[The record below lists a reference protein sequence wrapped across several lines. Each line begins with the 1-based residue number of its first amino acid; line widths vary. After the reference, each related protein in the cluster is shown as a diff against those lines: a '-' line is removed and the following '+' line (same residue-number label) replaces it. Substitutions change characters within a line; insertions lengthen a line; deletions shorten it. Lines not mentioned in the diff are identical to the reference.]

1 MMGVLSEQPVMFK
14 SWNQKMQVE
23 GKKKKKNS
31 QDRSISWMNI
41 VNITIRSVKHKGLV
55 LTLIF
60 WDIEILTM
68 TCNINNIKDY
78 IYALE
83 IKE

>member
-1 MMGVLSEQPVMFK
+1 
-14 SWNQKMQVE
+14 
-23 GKKKKKNS
+23 
-31 QDRSISWMNI
+31 MNI
-41 VNITIRSVKHKGLV
+41 VNITIRSVKRKGLV

-83 IKE
+83 IKNAAT